1 MMICRVRP
9 VAQAVLL
16 IAGLS
21 RNRCKRNR
29 EAMRCRTRDTI
40 FEIILEIPD
49 SNPNMTRIGR
59 VSDEAQ
65 VGIRQ

>member
-29 EAMRCRTRDTI
+29 ETMPCRTSDTI
-40 FEIILEIPD
+40 VEIILEIPD
-49 SNPNMTRIGR
+49 SNPNIMHIGR
-59 VSDEAQ
+59 VSDAAQ
-65 VGIRQ
+65 VGVRQ